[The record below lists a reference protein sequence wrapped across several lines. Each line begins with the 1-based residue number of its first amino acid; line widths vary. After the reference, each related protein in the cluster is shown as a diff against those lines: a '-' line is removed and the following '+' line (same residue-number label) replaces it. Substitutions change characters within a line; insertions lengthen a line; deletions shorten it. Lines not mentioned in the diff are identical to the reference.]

1 MMLVSVNSVQKS
13 YGYFFDI
20 FELVSVVVFALFLF
34 IPNKAPFLIYF
45 HYMGDPVI
53 LASKSAAW
61 FEGRAHHVAPGG
73 ERPTTSC
80 HSAIRVLRE
89 ASANPSKSNR
99 MLYSVSISRTE
110 QCPTLFGQTNTQAC
124 GRRDVQWK
132 LLV

>member
-61 FEGRAHHVAPGG
+61 FEGRARHVAPGG
-73 ERPTTSC
+73 GDLRPRATLPSAFCARPLPIHPNLIACSTPYQSLVLNSAQHYSGRPTHRLAEEKMSSGNC
-80 HSAIRVLRE
+80 
-89 ASANPSKSNR
+89 
-99 MLYSVSISRTE
+99 
-110 QCPTLFGQTNTQAC
+110 
-124 GRRDVQWK
+124 
-132 LLV
+132 